1 MCAAVLQS
9 LSHCSSLTVFKK
21 KAPGAKPE
29 VDYVIEQRLS
39 TICVSLLIGL
49 IAFAGSYLRLPLAS
63 LFGVFLYLGVMNL
76 LGVQLIERVVLLF
89 IPEKYFPSR
98 SYTDN
103 VSFWR
108 MNFYVSFGEWIEL
121 KNV

>member
-29 VDYVIEQRLS
+29 VDHVIEQRLT
-39 TICVSLLIGL
+39 TIGVSLLVGL

-76 LGVQLIERVVLLF
+76 FGVQLIERVVLLF

-98 SYTDN
+98 QYTDN

-108 MNFYVSFGEWIEL
+108 MNFYVSFLEL
-121 KNV
+121 AKVF